1 MPHRWRGFWYEM
13 SQFQDR
19 VILISKMMPWK
30 KKLVKR
36 LCFLVLVVYL
46 VDVCLLWILKLATP
60 LMQNGTAVEI
70 FAGPAITIVSTFIIM
85 IGVRAVMRRF
95 SKYD

>member
-1 MPHRWRGFWYEM
+1 MPRRWLGPWYEM

-19 VILISKMMPWK
+19 VILTSKMMPWQ

-60 LMQNGTAVEI
+60 LVQNGTAVEI
-70 FAGPAITIVSTFIIM
+70 FVGPAITIVPTFIII
-85 IGVRAVMRRF
+85 IGVRALMRRF